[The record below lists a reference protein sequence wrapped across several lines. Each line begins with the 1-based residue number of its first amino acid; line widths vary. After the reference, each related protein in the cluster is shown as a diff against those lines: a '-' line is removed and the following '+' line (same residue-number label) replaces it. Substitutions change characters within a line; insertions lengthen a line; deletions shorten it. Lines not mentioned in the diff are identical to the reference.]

1 MGGKL
6 LLQLNQPGFILMR
19 TSQFGMFCILLPVC
33 VAPALVVLHIGDH
46 RAKKM
51 GAVSVAA
58 SSATKREEL
67 GLESSALPV
76 RRTMYQ
82 SFRFY
87 WTRLNAFGSLLM
99 GFAFAL
105 LLAPI
110 TLNTTAENGYKNRT

>member
-1 MGGKL
+1 
-6 LLQLNQPGFILMR
+6 
-19 TSQFGMFCILLPVC
+19 MFCILLPVC

-46 RAKKM
+46 RAKKL
-51 GAVSVAA
+51 GAMSLAS

-67 GLESSALPV
+67 GLESAPAV
-76 RRTMYQ
+76 HRTLYQ

-105 LLAPI
+105 LLAPN
-110 TLNTTAENGYKNRT
+110 TLSTTAENGYKNRKPSW